1 MVGLAA
7 IDPPDMT
14 IMPPLDQIKPFFP
27 LVGPLVA
34 LVISAVVLPYV
45 RQWLTLYREHHQ
57 IIKRQF
63 FEYTEVVLFGVFENR
78 VEYDA
83 LGVFRTV
90 LFGER
95 LFDRIVAWNK
105 RPSPDLILPRDPHE
119 AEHLRTVM
127 RMHASSL
134 LLQCVRIGPYFDA
147 GQKLGTVEYRY
158 VQFVACLARPDA
170 GKLSWHDCPR
180 VVLIEESALRKIQD
194 PATQPNTP
202 DKDGTTWLDVLRQI
216 AAAHSQGSQSAIDV
230 ISSPVGD

>member
-1 MVGLAA
+1 MH
-7 IDPPDMT
+7 
-14 IMPPLDQIKPFFP
+14 LDQIKQFFP

-45 RQWLTLYREHHQ
+45 RQWLALYREHHQ

-63 FEYTEVVLFGVFENR
+63 FEYTEVMLFGVFENR

-95 LFDRIVAWNK
+95 LFDRIVNWNK

-147 GQKLGTVEYRY
+147 GRKLGSAEYRY
-158 VQFVACLARPDA
+158 VQFVACLVRPDA
-170 GKLSWHDCPR
+170 NKLTWHDCPR
-180 VVLIEESALRKIQD
+180 VVLIEESALRKVQD
-194 PATQPNTP
+194 PSAQASTP
-202 DKDGTTWLDVLRQI
+202 DKDGATCLDMLRQI
-216 AAAHSQGSQSAIDV
+216 AELHFKDGHPAIDV